1 MKILCN
7 YYADEGKVFLLS
19 FNKNK
24 VISTT
29 KKNISPIKFRR
40 LDFREV
46 TERKADKERK
56 KWTKS
61 LRKNME

>member
-56 KWTKS
+56 K
-61 LRKNME
+61 

>member
-7 YYADEGKVFLLS
+7 YYADEGKVFLFY

-24 VISTT
+24 VMSKT

-56 KWTKS
+56 K
-61 LRKNME
+61 